1 MFYTNTRSPV
11 KENYTLNMISL
22 VKRLRVR
29 ASRRHNRQPFYPDHD
44 HHSGLE
50 RQIEIVDPA
59 RHLGEE
65 YPSVDVQ
72 RRYGRT

>member
-1 MFYTNTRSPV
+1 V
-11 KENYTLNMISL
+11 VSL
-22 VKRLRVR
+22 AKRLR
-29 ASRRHNRQPFYPDHD
+29 AWFSRRRAGRAFYPDD
-44 HHSGLE
+44 DPSSELE

-65 YPSVDVQ
+65 YPSVDVL

>member
-1 MFYTNTRSPV
+1 V
-11 KENYTLNMISL
+11 VSL
-22 VKRLRVR
+22 AKRLWARV
-29 ASRRHNRQPFYPDHD
+29 SRRRRAGRAFYPDD
-44 HHSGLE
+44 DPSTELE

-65 YPSVDVQ
+65 YPSIDVL

>member
-1 MFYTNTRSPV
+1 MAAW
-11 KENYTLNMISL
+11 
-22 VKRLRVR
+22 VKRLRAR
-29 ASRRHNRQPFYPDHD
+29 ISRRRDRRPFYPRNE
-44 HHSGLE
+44 HSTE
-50 RQIEIVDPA
+50 VEQQIEVVDSA